1 MVTASSSIFLSSLFS
16 SSMSNRGT
24 SEGAE
29 MKQGRLMS
37 REKTEGTGSERT
49 KRIKSVKGE
58 ARPWASNSPTQP
70 QTQSL
75 RLKWKMRPLPL
86 IWAPTVP
93 RHHYQTRAQAWSHWT
108 AGSGSAVIITF
119 ICYHRPSA
127 HSNQAKSIFTR
138 RARLKKNAT
147 DVFCIVL
154 SIMIPI
160 LVSSI

>member
-37 REKTEGTGSERT
+37 REEVEGTGSRRT
-49 KRIKSVKGE
+49 KGE
-58 ARPWASNSPTQP
+58 KVSKVRRGHER
-70 QTQSL
+70 QTAPHS
-75 RLKWKMRPLPL
+75 RKWKMRPLPL

-119 ICYHRPSA
+119 ICYHRPRA
-127 HSNQAKSIFTR
+127 RSNQAKSIFTR

-147 DVFCIVL
+147 DLFCIVL